1 MRDNYIQWPFVRRRW
16 RRKKGKHWKG
26 KRVTEAEMIWV
37 LLKHTIFRDAF
48 AIFDTSRTGCITSA
62 DLTSVMRNL
71 GQNPSEKDI
80 TDMVNEIDADGNATI
95 EFDEFLGM
103 MEEKMRSV
111 IPDETLHEAFD
122 VFDKDGNGFI
132 SLEEL
137 RHVMNCLG
145 VVLSKTEVQKMMD
158 EADLDRDGKLNFKE
172 FAAMMN

>member
-1 MRDNYIQWPFVRRRW
+1 MGITFWAHFSRRIGHQTKIMVKYSPGAGEW
-16 RRKKGKHWKG
+16 QGFTPEQIK
-26 KRVTEAEMIWV
+26 
-37 LLKHTIFRDAF
+37 LFRDAF
-48 AIFDTSRTGCITSA
+48 AIFDTSRTGCITSQ
-62 DLTSVMRNL
+62 DLTAVMRNL
-71 GQNPSEKDI
+71 GQNPSEKEI
-80 TDMVNEIDADGNATI
+80 ADMVNEIAADGNATI

-111 IPDETLHEAFD
+111 IPDETLKEAFQ

-137 RHVMNCLG
+137 RHVMSCLG

-158 EADLDRDGKLNFKE
+158 EADLDKDGMLNFKE